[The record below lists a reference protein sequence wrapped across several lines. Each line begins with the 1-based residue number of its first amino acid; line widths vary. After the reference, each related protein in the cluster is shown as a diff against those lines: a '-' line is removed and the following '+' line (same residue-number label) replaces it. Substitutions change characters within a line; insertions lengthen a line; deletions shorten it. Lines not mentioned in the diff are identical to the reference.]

1 MLQETKMDKA
11 LKMVLAGKT
20 VLAAVKKTGD
30 ANSTKYTFRSLNEI
44 LEKYIFLIQV
54 PAVEDPE
61 FKEKIAEMVQSVP
74 AVNIVESPEKKQ
86 TDKPNKIVHCEERGY
101 SGFLHIRCKCGAEKS
116 FFTKAGLSSF
126 KCTECGERTDLKD
139 LKLAF
144 LSCECGKHL
153 RYFTNETERMFDLN
167 CLDCGQPVA
176 MKYNEK
182 KKRYETIRG

>member
-1 MLQETKMDKA
+1 MLQETNLDKA
-11 LKMVLAGKT
+11 LKMVLAGKP
-20 VLAAVKKTGD
+20 VLAAVKKTG
-30 ANSTKYTFRSLNEI
+30 ASAKYTFRSLNEI

-61 FKEKIAEMVQSVP
+61 FKEKVTEMIQSP
-74 AVNIVESPEKKQ
+74 AINIVESPEKKQ

-116 FFTKAGLSSF
+116 FFTKVGLNF
-126 KCTECGERTDLKD
+126 YKCAECGAKTELKD

-144 LSCECGKHL
+144 LRCECGGRI
-153 RYFTNETERMFDLN
+153 RYFTNETAEMFDLN

-182 KKRYETIRG
+182 KKLYETIRE